1 MNLDFCP
8 SFDDN
13 DDLVAEF
20 AFYNDAQ
27 LHSKWLLLIQTNIVL
42 TYCESL
48 IFDGVDGAESQVARI
63 LKLQH
68 HQDWVGI
75 CDCLPWE
82 MLLDLRQVEIEISE
96 CNIDRRR
103 VIWSIFSLVM
113 ENTILQTTICRFSQ
127 QGDYSNIQDYRN
139 G

>member
-13 DDLVAEF
+13 DDLDAEL

-27 LHSKWLLLIQTNIVL
+27 LRSKWLLLIQTNIVL

-48 IFDGVDGAESQVARI
+48 IFDGVDDHWSQVGSI

-75 CDCLPWE
+75 CDCLPLE
-82 MLLDLRQVEIEISE
+82 VLLDFRQVEIEISE
-96 CNIDRRR
+96 CNIDRRT
-103 VIWSIFSLVM
+103 VIWSIFSLIM
-113 ENTILQTTICRFSQ
+113 ENTILQSTICRFSK
-127 QGDYSNIQDYRN
+127 QGYYSNPKDDTN